1 MAEPKN
7 KEQSLVSLKSKFE
20 KKYGIPY
27 GSTIGIWDRYKAK
40 NLVYITDQKG
50 ESYWFDNRTKQR
62 VTSSYKSRTYRE
74 LKKSNQAVTNFGKIS
89 INRLGKSYNLLDL
102 KSQLSIAESRARFYP
117 EAKPGDQPRK
127 GDTPHYTYN
136 KKGELVITGGKIQ
149 YQKNKTIRDLKEKI
163 KQAELGI
170 SQVVPNK
177 YNRALSIM
185 GLGKKPTTVSKVD
198 YKNVKIVDG
207 IPVKLPDGSF
217 VVWDRDRKNTPILP
231 SNETFNKEA
240 EKAHNEGKVF
250 QLTGGKG
257 EPVSEPVKA
266 ENSTLP
272 KTVNDYKGPSSP
284 SSRRYHGTK
293 SLNIKPNDKVVVR
306 NPETNVE
313 QTYTS
318 PHPQVGRLK
327 INPGG
332 LVGRYDDIRMD
343 NKGSTSLS
351 IAQADWGSY
360 KKGDQLG
367 VMTRSDRRAYDKQ
380 VLNVG

>member
-149 YQKNKTIRDLKEKI
+149 YQKNKTIRDLKAKI

-170 SQVVPNK
+170 SQVVPNR

-185 GLGKKPTTVSKVD
+185 GLGKKPTKVPKVD
-198 YKNVKIVDG
+198 YKNVKVTG
-207 IPVKLPDGSF
+207 APVKLDDGSF
-217 VVWDRDRKNTPILP
+217 VVLDRDGKNTPILP
-231 SNETFNKEA
+231 GTAFYSAA
-240 EKAHNEGKVF
+240 EKAHKEGKVF

-257 EPVSEPVKA
+257 EPVSEQVKA
-266 ENSTLP
+266 DNNNLP

-332 LVGRYDDIRMD
+332 LVGRYDDIRLD